1 MLVALKDPA
10 SRIDYG
16 FDWQASYLDEAIL
29 VGSDWEIT
37 PAEAGGIVVEAAAFD
52 MALTSVTLSGGIA
65 GHVYRLTNR
74 ITLSDGQVDERSL
87 TLRVEQI

>member
-16 FDWQASYLDEAIL
+16 FDWQAFYLDEAIL
-29 VGSDWEIT
+29 VASDWAIS
-37 PAEAGGIVVEAAAFD
+37 PIEAGGIQIDAAAFD
-52 MALTSVTLSGGIA
+52 LALTSVTLSGGIA
-65 GHVYRLTNR
+65 GHVYRLTNH
-74 ITLSDGQVDERSL
+74 IILSDGQVDERSL